1 LKMPSYLLSCK
12 LAALLAGVLFISY
25 FVFPTQQIAMFGI
38 PASETGEFV
47 ARRTGMLL
55 LGFAVL
61 SWSART
67 APPSPYRTGFCFAAI
82 VVTGGLAVLGLYELA
97 RGFAGPLI
105 LIAIAIEIVLAAMFA
120 RHVLVGNRQGPA

>member
-1 LKMPSYLLSCK
+1 
-12 LAALLAGVLFISY
+12 
-25 FVFPTQQIAMFGI
+25 
-38 PASETGEFV
+38 
-47 ARRTGMLL
+47 MLL
-55 LGFAVL
+55 LGFAIL

-105 LIAIAIEIVLAAMFA
+105 LIAIVIEIVLAALFA
-120 RHVLVGNRQGPA
+120 RHVLAGSSPDPA